1 MEPLSFTN
9 SIGEKLSGTLHR
21 PKSDGGKA
29 NGFGFVLGHCFTC
42 SRHTRILIDLSNA
55 LTDLG
60 FCVLRFDFSGNGQSD
75 GRFEDSTYTK
85 QIDEMIAAV
94 DFMKKNEADHILVG
108 GHSMGGM
115 VSLFTAA
122 QQNNAVGVISLAVG
136 ASTLHPDRLLTD
148 IQKEQLIGSGNVFFL
163 SRGRN
168 LGMTQDFFDDAA
180 RYDVKE
186 MINLIKCPVLIVLA
200 ENDTVTDSMAAK
212 SVYSSS
218 NQRIDLFEIKG
229 ADHMF
234 SSAQHRNIVISHVI
248 QWIQN
253 QFDMQVTI

>member
-1 MEPLSFTN
+1 MQPASFTN
-9 SIGEKLSGTLHR
+9 SIGEKLSATLHR
-21 PKSDGGKA
+21 PSVP

-60 FCVLRFDFSGNGQSD
+60 FCVLRFDFSGNGQSE

-85 QIDEMIAAV
+85 QIDEMISAV
-94 DFMKKNEADHILVG
+94 DFMKKNEADHVLIG

-122 QQNNAVGVISLAVG
+122 RQKDIAGVIALAVG
-136 ASTLHPDRLLTD
+136 SAPLHPDRLLTG
-148 IQKEQLIGSGNVFFL
+148 IQKEQLITSGNVPFS

-168 LGMTQDFFDDAA
+168 LVLTRDFFDDAKQ
-180 RYDVKE
+180 YDIQE
-186 MINLIKCPVLIVLA
+186 MIAQITCPVLIVLA
-200 ENDTVTDSMAAK
+200 ENDMVLDPITAK
-212 SVYSSS
+212 SVLSSE
-218 NQRIDLFEIKG
+218 NQNVDVFEVEG

-234 SSAQHRNIVISHVI
+234 SSAEHRQIIIAHI
-248 QWIQN
+248 TQWIQKKY
-253 QFDMQVTI
+253 

>member
-1 MEPLSFTN
+1 MQSVSFKN
-9 SIGEKLSGTLHR
+9 HINENLSGTLHQ
-21 PKSDGGKA
+21 PKNDDVKTS
-29 NGFGFVLGHCFTC
+29 GFGFILGHCFTC
-42 SRHTRILIDLSNA
+42 SRHTRILIDLSNTMA
-55 LTDLG
+55 DLG

-94 DFMKKNEADHILVG
+94 DFMKKNEADQILVG

-136 ASTLHPDRLLTD
+136 ASTFNPDRLLTD
-148 IQKEQLIGSGNVFFL
+148 IQKEQLIGSGNVSFL

-168 LGMTQDFFDDAA
+168 LGMTHDFFDDAA

-200 ENDTVTDSMAAK
+200 EKDTVTDSIAAK

-218 NQRIDLFEIKG
+218 NQHIDLFEIKG

-234 SSAQHRNIVISHVI
+234 SSAEHRQIGIAHI
-248 QWIQN
+248 TQWIQHN
-253 QFDMQVTI
+253 FSGGK